1 MTLVRDSLRAIA
13 LEPARPAWVRAH
25 RSAWRLAVATVCI
38 GACMGQLDAS
48 IVTVALPTIQREFHQ
63 GVSVVA
69 WVGLAYLVALVST
82 VAAFGR
88 LSDLVGR
95 KLVYLYGLL
104 VFVAG
109 SALCA
114 VAPSIDALIAFRVL
128 QGLGAAMLQAN
139 SVAIIALAVPRER
152 LGRAIGIQG
161 ASQALGLAAGP
172 AVGGLLLA
180 LGGWRLLF
188 LVNVPAG
195 LVAFAL
201 GWFLLPRSAELPRGE
216 RFDRAGLVLLVPA
229 VAATLYVLTL
239 GGSHAGGPGAA
250 ILLGGV
256 AIALL
261 VALCIHE
268 RRAASPLIALELLRD
283 RDVTSGIA
291 GALCSYVVLFGVL
304 LAAPFFLEQG
314 LGLGV
319 AASGATLAA
328 MPLAMVLTAAVT
340 GRLCERVATRHLAVS
355 GMAWC
360 AAVLV
365 VVAMAHAGTATLVVE
380 LAALGIGIGLFT
392 PSNNTSVMRAAPR
405 ARAGAA
411 SGLLNMGR
419 GLGTAVGLAVTS
431 LVLEL
436 AGPTTAAAHARAF
449 GVTALVL
456 AVVAAIG
463 AFAASLARSDPPFK
477 PTAS

>member
-1 MTLVRDSLRAIA
+1 VTTVRDSVRSLA

-25 RSAWRLAVATVCI
+25 PGAWRLAVATVCI

-63 GVSVVA
+63 NVAVVA

-88 LSDLVGR
+88 LSDLIGR
-95 KLVYLYGLL
+95 KLVYLYGFV

-152 LGRAIGIQG
+152 LGRALGVQG
-161 ASQALGLAAGP
+161 AAQALGLAAGP
-172 AVGGLLLA
+172 ALGGLLLA

-195 LVAFAL
+195 VVAFGL
-201 GWFLLPRSAELPRGE
+201 GWFLLPRSAALQRGE
-216 RFDRAGLVLLVPA
+216 RFDGTGLALLVPA
-229 VAATLYVLTL
+229 VATTLFVLTL
-239 GGSHAGGPGAA
+239 VGDHAVGRGAVV
-250 ILLGGV
+250 LLVVV
-256 AIALL
+256 AIAL
-261 VALCIHE
+261 VTAFCVHE
-268 RRAASPLIALELLRD
+268 RRATSPLIGLELLKS
-283 RDVTSGIA
+283 RDVISGA
-291 GALCSYVVLFGVL
+291 VGALCSYVVLFGVL
-304 LAAPFFLEQG
+304 LATPFFLERG

-319 AASGATLAA
+319 AASGAILAA
-328 MPLAMVLTAAVT
+328 MPVAMVVTAAIA
-340 GRLCERVATRHLAVS
+340 GRLSERVSTRRLATS
-355 GMAWC
+355 GMACC
-360 AAVLV
+360 ASVLGV
-365 VVAMAHAGTATLVVE
+365 IALAHQSAGVLAVE
-380 LAALGIGIGLFT
+380 LALLGVGIGMFT
-392 PSNNTSVMRAAPR
+392 PSNNTSVMRAVPR
-405 ARAGAA
+405 PRSGEA

-419 GLGTAVGLAVTS
+419 GMGTAVGLAVTS
-431 LVLEL
+431 LLLEL
-436 AGPTTAAAHARAF
+436 VGPSTPAAHARTF

-456 AVVAAIG
+456 AAVAAAG
-463 AFAASLARSDPPFK
+463 AVAASFSTRGR
-477 PTAS
+477 